1 MQLLYYS
8 IPISLSSAYINFM
21 APSTEDK
28 VIRVSIGGRGHVKFE
43 RCEYDDREKGY

>member
-21 APSTEDK
+21 ATSTEDK
-28 VIRVSIGGRGHVKFE
+28 IIRVSIGGREVRVCNRFSGFL
-43 RCEYDDREKGY
+43 G

>member
-28 VIRVSIGGRGHVKFE
+28 VIRVSIGGREVGAV
-43 RCEYDDREKGY
+43 RIRRS